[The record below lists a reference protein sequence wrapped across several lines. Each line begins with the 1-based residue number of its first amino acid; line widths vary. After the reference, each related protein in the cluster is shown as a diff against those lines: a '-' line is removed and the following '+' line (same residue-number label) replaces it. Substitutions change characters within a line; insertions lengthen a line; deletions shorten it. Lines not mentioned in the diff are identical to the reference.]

1 MKFKPRPYQEI
12 LIDHATE
19 RKRGGLWAGMGMG
32 KTVATLTALHHLEL
46 VTDGPALVIAPLR
59 VAKATW
65 PGEVGKWDH
74 LTGMRVSPVL
84 GDLGARE
91 KALRADA
98 EVYTINY
105 DNVPWLVEQFKGR
118 HRWPFKT
125 VIADESTR
133 LKGFRSQ
140 QGTKRAKALA
150 AVAHTD
156 TDRWW
161 NLTGTPAPN
170 GLIDLWGQQWF
181 VDAGDALGRTYSAFE
196 GRWFQHY
203 VNKVKLTG
211 GKVFN
216 QPAIRP
222 MEHAQWEIEGRLRDT
237 CVSLR
242 PEDWFTDLK
251 KPIERDVVIE
261 LPPKARQLYR
271 DMERDF
277 YMELDGYGVEA
288 VHAASKSMKLL
299 QLAAG
304 AAWVDTENGQWREVH
319 NLKIEAL
326 ESIANEAAGMPV
338 LVSYHWRPTLARLL
352 KHFPKGR
359 VFDTD
364 PETEAAWN
372 RGEIPMMFAHAAS
385 AGHGSNLQ
393 FGSNILARFDLW
405 WDTEQYM
412 QILERIGP
420 VRQLQAG
427 LKRPVFDYR
436 IIAADT
442 EDERV
447 MLRHATK
454 RSVMD
459 LLMEHLRDL
468 KRKGQL

>member
-1 MKFKPRPYQEI
+1 M
-12 LIDHATE
+12 
-19 RKRGGLWAGMGMG
+19 GLG
-32 KTVATLTALHHLEL
+32 KTVSTLTALHHLEL

-59 VAKATW
+59 VAGTTW
-65 PGEVGKWDH
+65 PAEVAKWDH
-74 LTGMRVSPVL
+74 LAGMDVVPVL
-84 GDLGARE
+84 GNLEARTA
-91 KALRADA
+91 ALRRDA
-98 EVYTINY
+98 PVYTINY
-105 DNVPWLVEQFKGR
+105 DNVPWLVEQFRGR
-118 HRWPFKT
+118 YPWPFKT

-150 AVAHTD
+150 AVAHLHV
-156 TDRWW
+156 DRWW

-181 VDAGDALGRTYSAFE
+181 VDAGQALGRTYTAFE
-196 GRWFQHY
+196 NRWFQHY

-222 MEHAQWEIEGRLRDT
+222 TDWAQDQIEERLRPT

-242 PEDWFTDLK
+242 PEDWFKLDK
-251 KPIERDVVIE
+251 VVERDVFIE
-261 LPPKARQLYR
+261 LPPKARRLYR

-304 AAWVDTENGQWREVH
+304 AAWVDTEAGVWREVH
-319 NLKIEAL
+319 TLKIEAL

-338 LVSYHWRPTLARLL
+338 LVSYHWKPTLARLL

-359 VFDTD
+359 VFDHN

-393 FGSNILARFDLW
+393 DGGNILARFDLW
-405 WDTEQYM
+405 WNFEEYD
-412 QILERIGP
+412 QILQRIGP
-420 VRQLQAG
+420 VRQLQSG
-427 LKRPVFDYR
+427 HKRPVFDYR
-436 IIAADT
+436 IIARDT

-447 MLRHATK
+447 MLRHSSK
-454 RSVMD
+454 RSVQD
-459 LLMEHLRDL
+459 LLMEHMMHL
-468 KRKGQL
+468 KQRGVI

>member
-1 MKFKPRPYQEI
+1 MKFKAHPYQEI
-12 LIDHATE
+12 LIDHATGSM
-19 RKRGGLWAGMGMG
+19 RGGLWAGMGMG
-32 KTVATLTALHHLEL
+32 KTVSCLTALHHLEL
-46 VTDGPALVIAPLR
+46 VSNGPALVIAPLR
-59 VAKATW
+59 VAKTTW
-65 PGEVGKWDH
+65 PLETAKWDH
-74 LTGMRVSPVL
+74 LAGMRVSPVL

-91 KALRADA
+91 KALKADA
-98 EVYTINY
+98 QVFTINY
-105 DNVPWLVEQFKGR
+105 DNVPWLVEQFRGKA
-118 HRWPFKT
+118 RWPFKT

-150 AVAHTD
+150 AVAHTEV
-156 TDRWW
+156 DRWW

-181 VDAGDALGRTYSAFE
+181 VDAGAALGRTYSAFE

-222 MEHAQWEIEGRLRDT
+222 MDHAQWEIEGRLRDT

-242 PEDWFTDLK
+242 PEDWFKLDK
-251 KPIERDVVIE
+251 VIERDVVIE
-261 LPPKARQLYR
+261 LPTKARNLYR

-326 ESIANEAAGMPV
+326 ESIVNEAAGMPV
-338 LVSYHWRPTLARLL
+338 LVSYHWRPTLARLI

-359 VFDTD
+359 VFDKD
-364 PETEAAWN
+364 PATEAAWN
-372 RGEIPMMFAHAAS
+372 RGEIPVMFAHAAS

-393 FGSNILARFDLW
+393 DGGNILARFDLW
-405 WDTEQYM
+405 WDFEQYD
-412 QILERIGP
+412 QILQRIGP
-420 VRQLQAG
+420 VRQLQSG
-427 LKRPVFDYR
+427 HKRPVFDYR

-447 MLRHATK
+447 MLRHSSK
-454 RSVMD
+454 RSVLD
-459 LLMEHLRDL
+459 LLMDHMRDM
-468 KRKGQL
+468 KRKGYL